1 MNKIRKI
8 IMIVLMF
15 ALLPLV
21 NVNAET
27 EVKKDTEFTTSYKAE
42 KAYRSKIVRAM
53 TRMAPDKV
61 RYKKLEGNY
70 LYEGWLYYE
79 RFIGIEES
87 SGLGL
92 FVYGGY
98 VNAYPKND
106 VMNLTVDR

>member
-27 EVKKDTEFTTSYKAE
+27 EVKKDTEFTTGYKAE

-61 RYKKLEGNY
+61 YYKKLEGNY

-79 RFIGIEES
+79 SFIGIEEI

>member
-27 EVKKDTEFTTSYKAE
+27 EVKKDTEFTTGYKAE

-61 RYKKLEGNY
+61 YYKKLEGN
-70 LYEGWLYYE
+70 L
-79 RFIGIEES
+79 
-87 SGLGL
+87 
-92 FVYGGY
+92 
-98 VNAYPKND
+98 KD
-106 VMNLTVDR
+106 